1 MLHKK
6 LIIGRW
12 EVDFLFAP
20 DGYDTEEALTYLYYA
35 DAPDYILRQAYHVLE
50 DNNQNTGFTFSN
62 QDTKE
67 AVVVIGPYTS
77 GDEFINTLCHEV
89 HHLAVAIADS
99 LGIDLDKETPAY
111 LQGDTTMELAQIIC
125 KLGCKKCSKKSK
137 PLKAE

>member
-1 MLHKK
+1 M
-6 LIIGRW
+6 
-12 EVDFLFAP
+12 DFLFAP

-50 DNNQNTGFTFSN
+50 DNSPNTGFTFSN

-67 AVVVIGPYTS
+67 AVIVIGPYTS

-111 LQGDTTMELAQIIC
+111 LQGNTTMELAQIIC
-125 KLGCKKCSKKSK
+125 KLGCKKCSRNPK